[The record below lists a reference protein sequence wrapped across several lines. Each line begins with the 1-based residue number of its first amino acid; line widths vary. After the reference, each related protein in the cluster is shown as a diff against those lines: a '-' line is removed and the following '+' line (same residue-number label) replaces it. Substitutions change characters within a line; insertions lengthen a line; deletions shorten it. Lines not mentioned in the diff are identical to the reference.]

1 MWKVMKETIRYV
13 KIKQDN
19 FPKRLLIDS
28 KELQTVKSYSNGN
41 LLTLEL
47 KKK

>member
-1 MWKVMKETIRYV
+1 MWKVMKGIVGYV

>member
-1 MWKVMKETIRYV
+1 MWKVMKEIIGYV

-28 KELQTVKSYSNGN
+28 KELQTVKCYSNGN

>member
-1 MWKVMKETIRYV
+1 MWKVMKEIVGYV

>member
-1 MWKVMKETIRYV
+1 MWKVMKETIGYV

-19 FPKRLLIDS
+19 FPKHLLIDS

>member
-1 MWKVMKETIRYV
+1 MWKVMKEISGSV
-13 KIKQDN
+13 KIKQDK

>member
-1 MWKVMKETIRYV
+1 MIKEIVGYV

-28 KELQTVKSYSNGN
+28 KELQTVKVTQTEIC
-41 LLTLEL
+41 LL
-47 KKK
+47 